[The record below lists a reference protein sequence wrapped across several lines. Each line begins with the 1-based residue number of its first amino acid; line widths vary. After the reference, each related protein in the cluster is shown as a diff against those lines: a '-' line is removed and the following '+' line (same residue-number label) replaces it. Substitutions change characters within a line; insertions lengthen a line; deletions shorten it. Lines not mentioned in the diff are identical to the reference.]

1 MSYNHQQPTVAHP
14 AQTGGVVTEAT
25 YELPPFA
32 DVFTMIAKFQKKQSI
47 QDMLEALAGE
57 GYYVVRRKQQK

>member
-32 DVFTMIAKFQKKQSI
+32 DVFEAVAKFKGKQSI
-47 QDMLEALAGE
+47 QDTLEALAND
-57 GYYVVRRKQQK
+57 GYYVVRKRKK